1 MSEQS
6 FSVPVALK
14 DGTRVQGKIIAAFLT
29 ENHWSKA
36 WRLSVSFN
44 DRLIAKESTDCFEAL
59 VEIRRELE
67 SEGIKLLC
75 YGSCKEVHP
84 SGMSRDM
91 SGGVKAYR
99 LTLGWKPGMNDLVH
113 IFETG
118 PDVIPVSVRE
128 QEDFWQAWV
137 KWLKTLGTAR

>member
-6 FSVPVALK
+6 FSVPVELN
-14 DGTRVQGKIIAAFLT
+14 DGTRVQGKIVAAFLN

-36 WRLSVSFN
+36 WRLSLSFN
-44 DRLIAKESTDCFEAL
+44 DKLIAKESTDCFEAL
-59 VEIRRELE
+59 VEIRRELDG
-67 SEGIKLLC
+67 EGIKLLC
-75 YGSCKEVHP
+75 YGSCKDVRP

-91 SGGVKAYR
+91 GGGVKAYR
-99 LTLGWKPGMNDLVH
+99 HTLGRKPGMNDLVH

-137 KWLKTLGTAR
+137 KWLKTLGTA